1 MSAESLRSVET
12 QIVHLCHYARFE
24 EAQIN
29 RTVKIGRISL
39 FEETGSVQEMQ
50 MGIGSTHRLQ

>member
-24 EAQIN
+24 EGLIN
-29 RTVKIGRISL
+29 RTVRISRTSL

-50 MGIGSTHRLQ
+50 MGVGSTYRLQ